1 MKKRLHM
8 KIGIIDDDIS
18 FSTQLK
24 NKISLY
30 FENTVIDVFN
40 EKFETL
46 NLMEYDY
53 LFIDIMLLQVSG
65 IELAKKVKNKQT
77 KIIFVS
83 ANEALVYDCFDI
95 HLYFFIRKAFYE
107 EDFNRLLSKIEK
119 DEVESNK
126 HYLIDEKNHQYI
138 HYIDIYYIQS
148 HRNICTFYTKD
159 QEFQQYTTLKKC
171 AEHFCSNIA
180 FYKINSYT
188 IINFKYVTKINHQSV
203 TLLNKYTFNVSRKAK
218 DLIEKYHTYRRYI
231 Q

>member
-1 MKKRLHM
+1 M
-8 KIGIIDDDIS
+8 KIGIIDDDVS

-24 NKISLY
+24 NKIKTSLY
-30 FENTVIDVFN
+30 FEDAEIVVFN

-46 NLMEYDY
+46 DLMDYEY
-53 LFIDIMLLQVSG
+53 LFMDIMLLQTSG
-65 IELAKKVKNKQT
+65 IGLAKKVKNKQT

-107 EDFNRLLSKIEK
+107 EDFKRLLLKIEK
-119 DEVESNK
+119 DEAESNK
-126 HYLIDEKNHQYI
+126 QYLLDEKNHQYI
-138 HYIDIYYIQS
+138 RCVDIYYIQS
-148 HRNICTFYTKD
+148 HRNVCTFYTKD

-171 AEHFCSNIA
+171 TEYFCSNIA

-203 TLLNKYTFNVSRKAK
+203 TLLNQQTFNVSRKAK